1 MTAIALAPGVRRAR
15 HLKRCRANADPC
27 EVSASSHGAR
37 QPVPLRAG
45 AGLRLAAGRLWP
57 VLLFAVL
64 PAALLVA
71 LAVSAGG
78 HGLAFDFHDDLWG
91 AGRAILDG
99 RSPYPVQL
107 LDETARL
114 VRAGH
119 PGPQEFAA
127 PVYPAAP
134 LVAAVPF
141 ALLPSSIA
149 SVLFVL
155 LLVPAPALALW
166 LVGVRDWR
174 VMGAAY
180 LSLGTLH
187 GITLGSLS
195 PLLLVAVALTWR
207 WRDHR
212 LRVAAVVAAAVCA
225 KLFLWPLAVWLA
237 ATRRWAAA
245 LWSAVMASCV
255 TLVCWAVMGFHGLLE
270 YPKLLA
276 DLSTIEQGRGYSAVA
291 GGMALGLGA
300 GTARVAAIAVG
311 GAVLLAAAVLARR
324 GREREALAVALLA
337 ALVLSPIVWL
347 HYLPLLLVPLALVR
361 PRLSW
366 PWLLPLVTLLTPNE
380 TTVDHRW
387 WIAVAAASAAVMTLA
402 SLRAPPQP
410 ARRAE
415 PA

>member
-1 MTAIALAPGVRRAR
+1 VTAVAVTAYAR
-15 HLKRCRANADPC
+15 CLKGCRAGADPC
-27 EVSASSHGAR
+27 RVSASSHGADP
-37 QPVPLRAG
+37 PVPQRAG
-45 AGLRLAAGRLWP
+45 AGLRLALARLWP
-57 VLLFAVL
+57 VLLFGVL
-64 PAALLVA
+64 PVVMLVT
-71 LAVSAGG
+71 LTVSASG

-99 RSPYPVQL
+99 RSPYPTQL

-141 ALLPSSIA
+141 ALLPSSVA
-149 SVLFVL
+149 SVIFVL

-174 VMGAAY
+174 VIGAAY
-180 LSLGTLH
+180 LSIGTLH

-207 WRDHR
+207 WRDR
-212 LRVAAVVAAAVCA
+212 PLRVAAVVAAAVCA

-237 ATRRWAAA
+237 ATRRWTAA
-245 LWSAVMASCV
+245 LWSGAMAGIV
-255 TLVCWAVMGFHGLLE
+255 TLACWALMGFHGLLE
-270 YPKLLA
+270 YPKLLG

-300 GTARVAAIAVG
+300 GTARLAAIAVG
-311 GAVLLAAAVLARR
+311 GAVLLAAVVLARR

-337 ALVLSPIVWL
+337 ALLLSPIVWL

-366 PWLLPLVTLLTPNE
+366 PWLLPLATLLTPNE

-387 WIAVAAASAAVMTLA
+387 WLVVVATSTVAVVLA
-402 SLRAPPQP
+402 SMQP
-410 ARRAE
+410 GRSRVGT
-415 PA
+415 